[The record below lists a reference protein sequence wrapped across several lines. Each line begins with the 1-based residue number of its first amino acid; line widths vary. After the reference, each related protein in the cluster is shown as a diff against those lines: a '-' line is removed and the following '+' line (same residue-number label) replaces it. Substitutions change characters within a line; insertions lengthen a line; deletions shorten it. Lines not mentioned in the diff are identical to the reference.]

1 VVSFAVEDVL
11 TAHIRAFTQVS
22 SSTKALKYLQD
33 INKVVNPVNL
43 LKKIDRFFLIDEV
56 DEEFAPALDRCIF
69 YGMLATAVIGIIY
82 FIYKIITIEK
92 DIQKENEDINGV
104 SSKLD
109 NILTMFNL
117 NIESMKN
124 MQVLLADLALDTE
137 EKYYYGLDKYFL
149 WDNNDKLQVV
159 ADLMFR
165 VVMESKEEYQEIE
178 DLKNKLFELTKVGVI
193 DED

>member
-1 VVSFAVEDVL
+1 ME
-11 TAHIRAFTQVS
+11 
-22 SSTKALKYLQD
+22 
-33 INKVVNPVNL
+33 NKN
-43 LKKIDRFFLIDEV
+43 IQGLI
-56 DEEFAPALDRCIF
+56 
-69 YGMLATAVIGIIY
+69 
-82 FIYKIITIEK
+82 
-92 DIQKENEDINGV
+92 
-104 SSKLD
+104 SKLD
-109 NILTMFNL
+109 NKLTMFNL

-124 MQVLLADLALDTE
+124 MQVLLADLALDAE

>member
-1 VVSFAVEDVL
+1 VVLIFFFSSRRRHTRSKRDWSSDVC
-11 TAHIRAFTQVS
+11 S
-22 SSTKALKYLQD
+22 SDLG
-33 INKVVNPVNL
+33 
-43 LKKIDRFFLIDEV
+43 LI
-56 DEEFAPALDRCIF
+56 
-69 YGMLATAVIGIIY
+69 
-82 FIYKIITIEK
+82 
-92 DIQKENEDINGV
+92 
-104 SSKLD
+104 SKLD
-109 NILTMFNL
+109 NKLTMFNL

-124 MQVLLADLALDTE
+124 MQVLLADLALDAE

-149 WDNNDKLQVV
+149 WDNNEKLQVV